1 MLMPRRQVF
10 IHSRLPLK
18 KPLLSPFVFVLLVPA
33 SHDLP
38 FPRFTLLLSTHDRPD
53 SPLTF
58 LDIIGGLRDHT
69 YHRHH
74 DLSALLLPLLI
85 RQINPYGL
93 SGLSG

>member
-1 MLMPRRQVF
+1 MLMPQRQVF

-33 SHDLP
+33 SRDLP
-38 FPRFTLLLSTHDRPD
+38 FPRFALLLSTHDRPD

-69 YHRHH
+69 YHRH